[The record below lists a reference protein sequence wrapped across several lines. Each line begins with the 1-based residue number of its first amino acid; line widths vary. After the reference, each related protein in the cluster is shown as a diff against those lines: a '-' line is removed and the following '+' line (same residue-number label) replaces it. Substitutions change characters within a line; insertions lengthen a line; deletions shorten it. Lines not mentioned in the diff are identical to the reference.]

1 MEKAEYETR
10 LAEVIAAMRQIHD
23 QDCNCRG
30 ARHPPQLTAAYAKEA
45 FDAAIKANRKLKPGD
60 ECTPAEFWAVAALDA
75 TSDDATPEQNA
86 MYAKTHVAKPG
97 RHGSQ

>member
-10 LAEVIAAMRQIHD
+10 LAKVIAAMRQIHD

-30 ARHPPQLTAAYAKEA
+30 ARHPRQLTAACAKEA
-45 FDAAIKANRKLKPGD
+45 FDAAIKAKRKLRSGD
-60 ECTPAEFWAVAALDA
+60 ECTPAELWVVAALDA

-86 MYAKTHVAKPG
+86 VYAKTQAVKS